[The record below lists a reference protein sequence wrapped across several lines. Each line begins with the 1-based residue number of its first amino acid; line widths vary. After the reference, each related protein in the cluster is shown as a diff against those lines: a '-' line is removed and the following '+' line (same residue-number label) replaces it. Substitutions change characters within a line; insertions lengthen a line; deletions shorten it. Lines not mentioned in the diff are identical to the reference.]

1 MGLLKGIVRAT
12 LYVRVLPNKFVV
24 RHIES
29 GREVAVDSQEAFTT
43 RRLLIGEFIPA
54 ADTLRKAF
62 REVLPLSGYL
72 AAPRVVMHQTTL
84 TEGGLSAVEN
94 RILLEV
100 ADYAGAKRAAVWIG
114 HDLSDEQVKSNANAA

>member
-1 MGLLKGIVRAT
+1 MGYLKGIVRAT
-12 LYVRVLPNKFVV
+12 LYVKVMPNRFAV

-29 GREVAVDSQEAFTT
+29 GREVVVDSQEAFTT
-43 RRLLIGEFIPA
+43 RRLLVGEFIPA
-54 ADTLRKAF
+54 ADTLRRAF
-62 REVLPLSGYL
+62 RQVLPLSGYI

-94 RILLEV
+94 RVLLEV

-114 HDLSDEQVKSNANAA
+114 HDLSDDQVKTHANAA